1 MKTLAL
7 AAAALAAAAFAPS
20 AQAQQ
25 IRVST
30 RHTYSERHCAA
41 CIAVFENT
49 RHETREV
56 RRFEQV
62 QVGFRDEIVGYQ
74 DVIVR
79 YENVWV
85 TKTVTEYE
93 TRTVLK
99 RVYVG
104 RDKRGHP
111 IYRNQR
117 VTERVPV
124 CRTIRV
130 CEQRPVCEKRPIIE
144 QRPVF
149 ETREVVTCETVPVT
163 RGLYVCV
170 R

>member
-1 MKTLAL
+1 MKTLSI
-7 AAAALAAAAFAPS
+7 AAVVLAAAAFAPS
-20 AQAQQ
+20 AHAQL
-25 IRVST
+25 T
-30 RHTYSERHCAA
+30 FAGGRHTYTERHCAA
-41 CIAVFENT
+41 CVALFENT
-49 RHETREV
+49 RHEQREV

-62 QVGFRDEIVGYQ
+62 PVGYRDEIVGYE

-93 TRTVLK
+93 TRTVVK

-111 IYRNQR
+111 VYRNQR
-117 VTERVPV
+117 VVERVPV

-144 QRPVF
+144 KRPIF

-163 RGLYVCV
+163 RGLYVCA